1 MKIKTLIAAI
11 LMLKMGGNKQI
22 VQIIA
27 MVGEVVTV
35 DGVILIFNKILI
47 VDVGSKEIV
56 QVITHTQIKH
66 IQISLLIPWIS

>member
-1 MKIKTLIAAI
+1 MKIKTLITAI